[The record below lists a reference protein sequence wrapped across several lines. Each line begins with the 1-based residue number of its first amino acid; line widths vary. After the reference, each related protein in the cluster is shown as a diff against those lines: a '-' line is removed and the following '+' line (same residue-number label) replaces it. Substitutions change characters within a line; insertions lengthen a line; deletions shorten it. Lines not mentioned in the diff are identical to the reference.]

1 MLHLQDHIK
10 KKQFYDL
17 TTEIAGTGPNA
28 DSECGS
34 ESGEEQEVTM
44 PTLES
49 LEPQRN
55 SVSPPSSS
63 KLAGGSNPMDLLKN
77 PFLMPASLL
86 ALNPQL
92 YAAQLAQLQA
102 AQMMLAK
109 QQAEGSGWEKNG
121 SGLPAFLADRKRS
134 IEEDS
139 PLDLGSKAKYPRSS
153 SPIDGRTEP
162 TSESP
167 LDLSGNKSP
176 EVKRELG
183 SFNPHLLPPN
193 ILSFFSQLKPP
204 SSGEPFPGSSPSS
217 PPRPLPW
224 QTQWPGKGSEGTGGM
239 EDVFKCVWCKE
250 SYQTLEGL
258 TTHMKEAKHHSLPY
272 PLPNSQ
278 SLPGRVPP
286 VTSPLRTSVASM
298 SMASP
303 ASSTQ
308 STSPKPA
315 PARDVLKEQLPL
327 PRKLVRG
334 QDVWIG
340 RAEQQTRDI
349 LKCMG
354 CGASFRSLD
363 LLTKHMQETQHYK
376 KVISHDQISSWKY
389 PEAAPSPKNHVNSVL
404 TCKVCDK
411 GFSSLKDLSDHMVKA
426 NHYSAGEA
434 KPPLRSLPA
443 TPSVSAQAQAA
454 KDRKKALPVKKL
466 LELERA
472 RHEVLGGASGAKA
485 AANSAR
491 DIMESGKLFCE
502 RCEDRIP
509 LDLFIGHI
517 QTCVGKPRF
526 MSPPPVKQE
535 AAESRRETSDKA
547 ETDKK
552 TEGGNSSIL
561 GSLEQ
566 LVKGNFQN
574 SRQQQQR
581 QQGGPSPPAA
591 AASSI
596 LNPAMAKFSIQSM
609 FPKQEGLSVPP
620 TSPGNSSG
628 SSKPTSPSSSR
639 PSSAGQASL
648 ERRGELSCAGEGET
662 NGKAKPETDY
672 SGSARGTP
680 SPGTPAFSARASP
693 KSERSEGEATSNKTS
708 SEKSENPLAALQM
721 LCDTQKKSP
730 KLGGNRPPA
739 PETSQ
744 MSDPGAMLAFS
755 WACNQAQVSNDS
767 VIKCPFCDTPFISKG
782 AYRHHLSKMH
792 FTKEGGGVGGA
803 AALPAGAPLPPASGT
818 GATPGSTVGGLQQ
831 VSQSP
836 SPPPTDAKEDE
847 TLQSKYH
854 KYAQLAKQLS
864 CNQK

>member
-1 MLHLQDHIK
+1 M
-10 KKQFYDL
+10 
-17 TTEIAGTGPNA
+17 P
-28 DSECGS
+28 
-34 ESGEEQEVTM
+34 ESCETA
-44 PTLES
+44 S
-49 LEPQRN
+49 
-55 SVSPPSSS
+55 SPPTATKSP
-63 KLAGGSNPMDLLKN
+63 PMDLLKN

-92 YAAQLAQLQA
+92 MQAQLAQLQA

-109 QQAEGSGWEKNG
+109 QQVGDTNG
-121 SGLPAFLADRKRS
+121 SGLPSFLADRKRS
-134 IEEDS
+134 IDEGS

-183 SFNPHLLPPN
+183 SFNPAMLPPN

-204 SSGEPFPGSSPSS
+204 GELFQAGS
-217 PPRPLPW
+217 PPSPPSRSLPW
-224 QTQWPGKGSEGTGGM
+224 QPQWMKSEGGAAGGM
-239 EDVFKCVWCKE
+239 EDVFKCIWCKE

-258 TTHMKEAKHHSLPY
+258 TTHMKDAKHHSLSY
-272 PLPNSQ
+272 PQ
-278 SLPGRVPP
+278 GRIPP
-286 VTSPLRTSVASM
+286 VSSPMRTTMANMSMTSPV
-298 SMASP
+298 
-303 ASSTQ
+303 SS
-308 STSPKPA
+308 SHSISPKPA
-315 PARDVLKEQLPL
+315 PVRDVLKEQLPL

-376 KVISHDQISSWKY
+376 KVISQDQISSWKH
-389 PEAAPSPKNHVNSVL
+389 PEYQPSPKNHVSSVL

-411 GFSSLKDLSDHMVKA
+411 GFGSLKELSDHMVKA
-426 NHYSAGEA
+426 NHYSGDSKPAGNGRT
-434 KPPLRSLPA
+434 PPTA
-443 TPSVSAQAQAA
+443 AQAQAA

-472 RHEVLGGASGAKA
+472 RHEVLGGATGSKA

-509 LDLFIGHI
+509 LDLFITHI
-517 QTCVGKPRF
+517 QQCVGKPRF
-526 MSPPPVKQE
+526 MPG
-535 AAESRRETSDKA
+535 AEKGEQGEEGEKGA
-547 ETDKK
+547 ETDSK
-552 TEGGNSSIL
+552 TDGNSSIL

-566 LVKGNFQN
+566 LVKGNFQGLTPR
-574 SRQQQQR
+574 RQQVS
-581 QQGGPSPPAA
+581 SPPTT
-591 AASSI
+591 I
-596 LNPAMAKFSIQSM
+596 LAPSMAKFSIQSM
-609 FPKQEGLSVPP
+609 FPKDAPSSP
-620 TSPGNSSG
+620 TSSC
-628 SSKPTSPSSSR
+628 SSKPVSPASSR
-639 PSSAGQASL
+639 PSSAGQPSL
-648 ERRGELSCAGEGET
+648 ERRADSSAEQT
-662 NGKAKPETDY
+662 NGKVRPETDHG
-672 SGSARGTP
+672 GSARGTP
-680 SPGTPAFSARASP
+680 SPGGSETRASP
-693 KSERSEGEATSNKTS
+693 KSERSEEEASLGTPIKV
-708 SEKSENPLAALQM
+708 ERSENPLAALQM

-730 KLGGNRPPA
+730 AKNRPSHPDA
-739 PETSQ
+739 SK

-755 WACNQAQVSNDS
+755 WACNQAQTSTDS

-792 FTKEGGGVGGA
+792 FTKEGGGAGPPPGA
-803 AALPAGAPLPPASGT
+803 ATPPTTLPT
-818 GATPGSTVGGLQQ
+818 
-831 VSQSP
+831 P
-836 SPPPTDAKEDE
+836 SPPPTDAKEDA

>member
-1 MLHLQDHIK
+1 
-10 KKQFYDL
+10 
-17 TTEIAGTGPNA
+17 
-28 DSECGS
+28 
-34 ESGEEQEVTM
+34 
-44 PTLES
+44 
-49 LEPQRN
+49 
-55 SVSPPSSS
+55 
-63 KLAGGSNPMDLLKN
+63 
-77 PFLMPASLL
+77 
-86 ALNPQL
+86 
-92 YAAQLAQLQA
+92 
-102 AQMMLAK
+102 
-109 QQAEGSGWEKNG
+109 
-121 SGLPAFLADRKRS
+121 
-134 IEEDS
+134 
-139 PLDLGSKAKYPRSS
+139 
-153 SPIDGRTEP
+153 
-162 TSESP
+162 
-167 LDLSGNKSP
+167 
-176 EVKRELG
+176 
-183 SFNPHLLPPN
+183 
-193 ILSFFSQLKPP
+193 
-204 SSGEPFPGSSPSS
+204 
-217 PPRPLPW
+217 
-224 QTQWPGKGSEGTGGM
+224 M

-258 TTHMKEAKHHSLPY
+258 TTHMKEAKHHSLPNY
-272 PLPNSQ
+272 PLPN

-286 VTSPLRTSVASM
+286 VVSSPLRTSVASM

-411 GFSSLKDLSDHMVKA
+411 GFSSLKDLSEHMVKA
-426 NHYSAGEA
+426 NHYSGGEA
-434 KPPLRSLPA
+434 KPPSLRSLPA
-443 TPSVSAQAQAA
+443 TPSVSAQAAQAA

-502 RCEDRIP
+502 RCEERIA

-535 AAESRRETSDKA
+535 PVESGRETSDKGQQA

-566 LVKGNFQN
+566 LVKGNFQS
-574 SRQQQQR
+574 SRQQQR
-581 QQGGPSPPAA
+581 QGGGPSPPAA

-609 FPKQEGLSVPP
+609 FPKQEGGMPVPP

-639 PSSAGQASL
+639 PSSAGQPSSL
-648 ERRGELSCAGEGET
+648 ERRGEQGCAGET
-662 NGKAKPETDY
+662 NGKVKPETDY

-680 SPGTPAFSARASP
+680 SPIGTPIAFSARASP
-693 KSERSEGEATSNKTS
+693 KSERSEEEGGGNKAT

-730 KLGGNRPPA
+730 KLGGQRPPA

-803 AALPAGAPLPPASGT
+803 GAGALPTGATLPPAASG
-818 GATPGSTVGGLQQ
+818 GSPASTVGGLQP
-831 VSQSP
+831 STAQSP
-836 SPPPTDAKEDE
+836 SPPPPPDAKEDE

>member
-1 MLHLQDHIK
+1 MLPFIHVYSIK
-10 KKQFYDL
+10 VQLIPKSYSSD
-17 TTEIAGTGPNA
+17 IAGTGPNA
-28 DSECGS
+28 DSEGGS

-55 SVSPPSSS
+55 SVSPPSS
-63 KLAGGSNPMDLLKN
+63 KLGGGSNPMDLLKN

-109 QQAEGSGWEKNG
+109 QQAEGTGWEKNG

-204 SSGEPFPGSSPSS
+204 TSGELFPGSSPAS

-224 QTQWPGKGSEGTGGM
+224 QSQWPGKSSEGTGGM

-278 SLPGRVPP
+278 SLPGRAPP

-426 NHYSAGEA
+426 NHYSSGDA
-434 KPPLRSLPA
+434 KPPMRSLPA

-509 LDLFIGHI
+509 LDLFITHI

-535 AAESRRETSDKA
+535 PAESGRETSDKGQA

-566 LVKGNFQN
+566 LVKGNFQS
-574 SRQQQQR
+574 SRQQQR

-609 FPKQEGLSVPP
+609 FPKQEGMPVPP
-620 TSPGNSSG
+620 CTSPGNSSG

-639 PSSAGQASL
+639 PSSAGQPSL
-648 ERRGELSCAGEGET
+648 ERRGEPCAGET
-662 NGKAKPETDY
+662 NGKVKPETDY

-680 SPGTPAFSARASP
+680 SPGTQAFSARASP
-693 KSERSEGEATSNKTS
+693 KSERSEEEASAGSNKAT

-792 FTKEGGGVGGA
+792 FTKDGGGA
-803 AALPAGAPLPPASGT
+803 TAPPAGATLPPAVSGASPAPT
-818 GATPGSTVGGLQQ
+818 AGGLQP
-831 VSQSP
+831 QSP
-836 SPPPTDAKEDE
+836 SPPPPDAKEDE